1 MSVARCAS
9 FVGGHQCRK
18 CNRILQVICIAMTT
32 TMSTFKSVFYL
43 HIYTGW
49 YSSQSCFTYIQ
60 VGTIV
65 YQVYEC

>member
-43 HIYTGW
+43 HIYRLVFESVFIRM
-49 YSSQSCFTYIQ
+49 YRL
-60 VGTIV
+60 VLV
-65 YQVYEC
+65 YQGYEC